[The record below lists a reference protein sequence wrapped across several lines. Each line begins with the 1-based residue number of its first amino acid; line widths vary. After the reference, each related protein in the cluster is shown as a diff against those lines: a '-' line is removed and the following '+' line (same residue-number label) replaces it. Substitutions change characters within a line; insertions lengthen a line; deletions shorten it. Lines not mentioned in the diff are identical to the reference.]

1 MSSEIFKVLGICLV
15 AALLSIVLK
24 SKSLEF
30 SVVISVFAGF
40 LAAAILIKSISE
52 PISQFKSL
60 IEEYNLNNQY
70 FKVAVK
76 ALGIG
81 YITSFIADTCR
92 DSGQTSLAAKAEL
105 AGKVAIFTLS
115 LPLLLSIL
123 NIATGLIK

>member
-1 MSSEIFKVLGICLV
+1 MSSEIFKVLGLCLV

-40 LAAAILIKSISE
+40 LAASILIKSISE

>member
-1 MSSEIFKVLGICLV
+1 MSSEIFKVLGMCLV

>member
-1 MSSEIFKVLGICLV
+1 MSSEIFKVLGMCLV

-60 IEEYNLNNQY
+60 VEEYNLNNQY

>member
-40 LAAAILIKSISE
+40 LAAVILIKSISE
-52 PISQFKSL
+52 PISQFKNL

>member
-1 MSSEIFKVLGICLV
+1 MSSEIFRVLGMCLV

-40 LAAAILIKSISE
+40 LAAVILIKSISE
-52 PISQFKSL
+52 PISQFKNL

>member
-30 SVVISVFAGF
+30 SVVISVFAGV

>member
-1 MSSEIFKVLGICLV
+1 MNSEIFKVLGICLV

>member
-1 MSSEIFKVLGICLV
+1 MSSEIFKVLGMCLV

-40 LAAAILIKSISE
+40 LAAAILIKSISD

>member
-40 LAAAILIKSISE
+40 LAAVILIKSISE

>member
-1 MSSEIFKVLGICLV
+1 MSSEIFKVLGLCLV